1 MHNKILLSLKIESPR
16 RESTYSFILFA
27 QGNEQILILI
37 LIMILILFFF
47 NFSEFELLCP
57 SSMTKRLMSNQLDR
71 ASTSIAL
78 NLDLA
83 VGSGIQHQPFDPES
97 LVTQSSTCTGMS
109 ALAIN
114 LAASDSESKSWHSLP
129 FRTAESR
136 LNIAEGSGKHT
147 SADRC
152 RYFASPRDST
162 LGVRCLP
169 GCSCC

>member
-1 MHNKILLSLKIESPR
+1 MIKIEIKIYQLFIQKCKLQILLSLKIESSR
-16 RESTYSFILFA
+16 RESTHSFILFA

-83 VGSGIQHQPFDPES
+83 VGSGKQHQPFDPES
-97 LVTQSSTCTGMS
+97 LVARSSTCTGMS
-109 ALAIN
+109 ALATN

-136 LNIAEGSGKHT
+136 IIEAKLQSFFLFSSNVFHPS
-147 SADRC
+147 
-152 RYFASPRDST
+152 
-162 LGVRCLP
+162 
-169 GCSCC
+169 